1 MSAAIDRER
10 LAQLLGMFSSD
21 FDNEIV
27 TAARMAERLRKRSG
41 MTWDDILN
49 PVPFPELTRERP
61 IENLSDA
68 LAHCLYRAESL
79 SEWEFSFV
87 TSLRRQRSAATPK
100 QIAVVEGIVGKLRR
114 AEARA
119 AA

>member
-1 MSAAIDRER
+1 MTGADRER
-10 LAQLLGMFSSD
+10 MAQLLGMFSSD

-27 TAARMAERLRKRSG
+27 TAARMAETLRRRSG
-41 MTWDDILN
+41 LTWGEILN

-61 IENLSDA
+61 VENLSHA
-68 LAHCLYRAESL
+68 LKYCLYCAESL

-87 TSLRRQRSAATPK
+87 TSLRRQRRAATPK
-100 QIAVVEGIVGKLRR
+100 QIAVVEGILGKLRR
-114 AEARA
+114 AQARA